1 MDEVDI
7 SLCKMLNANSRA
19 PYRDLADRLGLS
31 INAVHKR
38 IQNLVDLGI
47 IDRFRAMTDSRYFSP
62 IITLI
67 NGRADV
73 VDLEAAIERIG
84 EDPRTYRIIVA
95 GGDVIYVHGIIRD
108 LGELD
113 DYVAMV
119 RNNTDMDD
127 PLVGVAQP
135 PSTGSLPELSRLDYR
150 IVKALK
156 EDSRRPLTEVA
167 EEVNTS
173 IKTVRRR
180 LKRMVDAQAIRMCID
195 FEPTASGDIV
205 AFVHAVL
212 KDGGERDAV
221 VQDLVNNFQPS
232 MLGVSYMQDHPDLLF
247 ITLWAKS
254 MKELKEQKAKLMAS
268 GKFRRMVINI
278 FFESYEFESWTD
290 TELDRRGSGQ

>member
-19 PYRDLADRLGLS
+19 PYRDLAERLGLS
-31 INAVHKR
+31 VNAVHKR

-47 IDRFRAMTDSRYFSP
+47 IDRFRAMVDSRCFSP
-62 IITLI
+62 IFTLI

-73 VDLEAAIERIG
+73 VDLEAAIGRIG

-95 GGDVIYVHGIIRD
+95 GGDVIYVHGILRD

-113 DYVAMV
+113 DYVTMV
-119 RNNTDMDD
+119 RNDTDLDD

-135 PSTGSLPELSRLDYR
+135 PSAGSLPELSRLDYR

-156 EDSRRPLTEVA
+156 EDSRRPLIEVA

-180 LKRMVDAQAIRMCID
+180 LKRMVDVHAIRMCID

-205 AFVHAVL
+205 AFVHALL

-232 MLGVSYMQDHPDLLF
+232 MLGASYMQDHPDLLF

-254 MKELKEQKAKLMAS
+254 MKELKEQKGKLMAS
-268 GKFRRMVINI
+268 GKFRRMVTNI

-290 TELDRRGSGQ
+290 TELDRRASGQ